1 MTHFGIN
8 KKELEKISVIIV
20 YTEDLEGFMFLDFVH
35 TWKTDPKWGTKFR
48 IWIRD
53 KSQRVDNGLIFH
65 LTHMNPTP
73 FEYIPALV
81 SIGKSDKIENDND
94 KVKICNEIRKI
105 IEDNMF

>member
-1 MTHFGIN
+1 MHYW
-8 KKELEKISVIIV
+8 S
-20 YTEDLEGFMFLDFVH
+20 FLFDDYWCFLIDA
-35 TWKTDPKWGTKFR
+35 WWLFSPDAN

-94 KVKICNEIRKI
+94 KVKICNEIRKF